1 MFFVVFD
8 TSESCAACG
17 SFLGML
23 SELQIGAVLYGHFRG
38 DSYSE
43 IEEVLKKMCKPI
55 SKGATSNTITKHLDS
70 RGTLYNFQAAGNR
83 KKRKGDPRKVS
94 LEA

>member
-1 MFFVVFD
+1 MFFLVFD

-17 SFLGML
+17 LFLGML

-38 DSYSE
+38 DSYPE

-55 SKGATSNTITKHLDS
+55 SKGATSNTIT
-70 RGTLYNFQAAGNR
+70 
-83 KKRKGDPRKVS
+83 
-94 LEA
+94 